1 MAVQETQVKQMQ
13 KLPAEF
19 IDELRT
25 RYDIVELISQYVQLK
40 KTGRNYFGLCPFH
53 AEKTPSFSVSQD
65 KQIFHCFGC
74 GEGGNVY
81 SFLMKIEG
89 LTFPEAVRQLAE
101 RAGIPLPQTTGSPA
115 VRQAE
120 LTKNRLRQLMQLA
133 NRYFQYQLQQPGGRA
148 AKQYLQQRGVAEAAI
163 DSFNL
168 GWAPAAWREL
178 KNFLLRRGYQ
188 EKELLTSGL
197 LSVSNST
204 SYDRFRGRIIY
215 PIWNPQG
222 EVIAFGGRALGDEQ
236 PKYLN
241 SPETP
246 IFDKSKTLYAF
257 HLAREAIRRHEQAV
271 IFEGYMDVIAAH
283 QAGIKQAVA
292 TLGTS
297 LTEAQARLLRSQA
310 KEVVIVYDADAAG
323 QAAAWR
329 GLQIL
334 RQAGCLVKVGR
345 LPPGLDPDDYL
356 RRFGGE
362 VFRREVI
369 EKALLLVDYQL
380 HSLVEQ
386 YNVEKDDE
394 RIHLFSRIIDV
405 LAAVDNAMEREDYV
419 QKAAKLHQ
427 LPAQAIREQT
437 PKKTRPAA
445 SRQPT
450 LKVLPKQDAAE
461 KAPLQILALWAR
473 FPELIAETAAVL
485 ERDSIP
491 EELRDVFAAAQTAT
505 AFSPAHLLDLLPSQK
520 HRQIISRLLIEDN
533 YDEKTA
539 GKALAD
545 CVKYLKCVHIAQ
557 QRKEIEAQ
565 MAKLDT
571 VAAKGEIA
579 ELSKK
584 WLELRK
590 MEESIN
596 QAKEGGKG
604 VE

>member
-1 MAVQETQVKQMQ
+1 MQ

-215 PIWNPQG
+215 PSGTPQG
-222 EVIAFGGRALGDEQ
+222 EVIAFGGRAWVMS
-236 PKYLN
+236 
-241 SPETP
+241 SP
-246 IFDKSKTLYAF
+246 
-257 HLAREAIRRHEQAV
+257 
-271 IFEGYMDVIAAH
+271 
-283 QAGIKQAVA
+283 
-292 TLGTS
+292 
-297 LTEAQARLLRSQA
+297 
-310 KEVVIVYDADAAG
+310 
-323 QAAAWR
+323 
-329 GLQIL
+329 
-334 RQAGCLVKVGR
+334 
-345 LPPGLDPDDYL
+345 
-356 RRFGGE
+356 
-362 VFRREVI
+362 
-369 EKALLLVDYQL
+369 
-380 HSLVEQ
+380 
-386 YNVEKDDE
+386 
-394 RIHLFSRIIDV
+394 
-405 LAAVDNAMEREDYV
+405 
-419 QKAAKLHQ
+419 
-427 LPAQAIREQT
+427 
-437 PKKTRPAA
+437 
-445 SRQPT
+445 
-450 LKVLPKQDAAE
+450 
-461 KAPLQILALWAR
+461 
-473 FPELIAETAAVL
+473 
-485 ERDSIP
+485 SI
-491 EELRDVFAAAQTAT
+491 
-505 AFSPAHLLDLLPSQK
+505 
-520 HRQIISRLLIEDN
+520 
-533 YDEKTA
+533 
-539 GKALAD
+539 
-545 CVKYLKCVHIAQ
+545 
-557 QRKEIEAQ
+557 
-565 MAKLDT
+565 
-571 VAAKGEIA
+571 
-579 ELSKK
+579 
-584 WLELRK
+584 
-590 MEESIN
+590 
-596 QAKEGGKG
+596 
-604 VE
+604 